1 MKTNHDR
8 EDKANPTNH
17 RTEEFGSL
25 IKKEFPKSSEQIFKG
40 FIAQS
45 TQGISLINEAGIIV
59 DCNSAMLDIYEVE
72 KNKIIGNYIWDFE
85 QQFFIR
91 EKRTKEFLKR
101 VYQTQIDYLKSIKN
115 QRPIK
120 LESEIVTKSKTKYIA
135 LIIFPIINQNACFV
149 GRIIND
155 ITEEKEKELELK
167 NYKDRLEQ
175 LVVERTGELKLS
187 EEKFRL
193 LFEKSRDPILIID
206 DYKFVECNEA
216 TVKIL
221 GFNSK
226 DDIYK
231 IHPSEISPQYQPDGR
246 LSYEK
251 AQELMNLTYKY
262 GYNRFE
268 WVHIN
273 DRGNEII
280 MDIALTRIPYKGRQ
294 MIFTMWRDITQQK
307 QYEKS
312 LKQSQERFST
322 LFEQAADGIL
332 VGVKDGEIVDANES
346 ICKLTG
352 YTKSELIGANIKML
366 FTDAILSKK
375 PLRYDLVK
383 KGETVVSERELV
395 CKDGS
400 IIHTEMNTKIL
411 DDGRMQALFRDLTRR
426 KEIEKALKESEE
438 KYRNIFYSSPLGI
451 FHYDMNGVITDCND
465 NFVKII
471 GSSKDI
477 LIGLNM
483 ITQLKDRKMINCV
496 KESLNIGEAYY
507 EDLYQ
512 SVTAEKANY
521 VRVLFNGIRD
531 QQSKIISGLGI
542 VEDITERKNA
552 EKLLKNSEEKIS
564 NIYHNSK
571 DIIMIISSKG
581 KIINVNKAIKNQLGY
596 SIKALITKSPKTIIH
611 QKDWKNISKRIQ
623 LLFNGE
629 KIPPQEFIMIS
640 KNGEEIPFEGNS
652 KLINYEGKKAIL
664 SIIRNIEERKQLEQ
678 RIFDVM
684 IEAEEKEKQ
693 RLASDIHDEVG
704 PLLSGLKMY
713 IEMLNEKSDKQEYI
727 KGKLQDLVKETILN
741 VREVSNN
748 LSPNLLIHY
757 GLVSAIKSFI
767 KTQKEILNINF
778 TTNLEKERF
787 GIKMETVYY
796 RILKEL
802 INNTLKHA
810 KTNKVTIKLDY
821 KDNNLILIYEDKGIG
836 MDSKKLSNYKVK
848 GLGLNNIDN
857 RVKTIDG
864 SYHIIT
870 DKNKGFKFI
879 LTKQIHQ

>member
-1 MKTNHDR
+1 MKTNHNKENKSKHTLVGTD
-8 EDKANPTNH
+8 
-17 RTEEFGSL
+17 EFGSL

-45 TQGISLINEAGIIV
+45 TEGISLINEEGIIV
-59 DCNSAMLDIYEVE
+59 DCNSAMLDIYEIE
-72 KNKIIGNYIWDFE
+72 KSQTIGNYIWDFE
-85 QQFFIR
+85 EQFFIR
-91 EKRTKEFLKR
+91 EKRTKEYLKR
-101 VYQTQIDYLKSIKN
+101 VYQTQIDYLKNIKTR
-115 QRPIK
+115 RPIK
-120 LESEIVTKSKTKYIA
+120 LESEIVTKSKTKYIS
-135 LIIFPIINQNACFV
+135 LIIFPIINKTACFV

-155 ITEEKEKELELK
+155 ITEEKEKEHELK

-193 LFEKSRDPILIID
+193 LFEKSHDPILIID
-206 DYKFVECNEA
+206 GYKFVECNDA
-216 TVKIL
+216 TVNIL
-221 GFNSK
+221 GFSSK
-226 DDIYK
+226 EDIYK
-231 IHPSEISPQYQPDGR
+231 VHPSVLSPKYQPDGR
-246 LSYEK
+246 LSFEK
-251 AQELMNLTYKY
+251 AQELMDLTYKN
-262 GYNRFE
+262 GYIRFE
-268 WVHIN
+268 WVHIDTN
-273 DRGNEII
+273 GKEII
-280 MDIALTRIPYKGRQ
+280 MDIALTKIPYKGRQ
-294 MIFTMWRDITQQK
+294 MIFTMWRDITKQK

-312 LKQSQERFST
+312 LKQSEKRFST

-332 VGVKDGEIVDANES
+332 VGVKEGEIVDANES

-352 YTKSELIGANIKML
+352 YIKSELIGANINIL

-383 KGETVVSERELV
+383 KGENVVSERELV

-411 DDGRMQALFRDLTRR
+411 DDGRMQALFRDLTKR
-426 KEIEKALKESEE
+426 KEIEKALKESEA
-438 KYRNIFYSSPLGI
+438 KYRNIFYSSPVGI
-451 FHYDMNGVITDCND
+451 FHYDLNGVITDCND
-465 NFVKII
+465 HFVKII
-471 GSSKDI
+471 GSSKEV
-477 LIGLNM
+477 LVGLNM
-483 ITQLKDRKMINCV
+483 IKGLKDKKLIQCV
-496 KESLNIGEAYY
+496 KESLLKGEAYY
-507 EDLYQ
+507 EDLYK
-512 SVTAEKANY
+512 SVTADSASF
-521 VRVLFNGIRD
+521 VRVLFNVIRD
-531 QQSKIISGLGI
+531 QNNTIISGLGI

-552 EKLLKNSEEKIS
+552 EILLKNSEEKIS

-571 DIIMIISSKG
+571 DIIMIISSTG
-581 KIINVNKAIKNQLGY
+581 KIINVNKAIENQLGY
-596 SIKALITKSPKTIIH
+596 SINSLINKSPKTVIH
-611 QKDWKNISKRIQ
+611 DRDWKNINHRIK
-623 LLFNGE
+623 LLFKGE
-629 KIPPQEFIMIS
+629 KIPPQGFIMVS
-640 KNGEEIPFEGNS
+640 KKGEEIPFEGNS

-713 IEMLNEKSDKQEYI
+713 IEMLNEKSDKQDYI

-748 LSPNLLIHY
+748 LSPNLLIRY
-757 GLVSAIKSFI
+757 GLVSALKSFI
-767 KTQKEILNINF
+767 KTQKEILNIDF

-787 GIKMETVYY
+787 GTKIETVYY

-810 KTNKVTIKLDY
+810 KANKVTITIEY
-821 KDNNLILIYEDKGIG
+821 KNNNLILNYEDNGIG
-836 MDSKKLSNYKVK
+836 MDIKKLNDYKLK

-864 SYHIIT
+864 SYQIIT
-870 DKNKGFKFI
+870 DINKGFKFI
-879 LTKQIHQ
+879 LTKQIHK